1 MVRPDLERRRR
12 EQRARARRQRIGAS
26 AAVAAAAVAGV
37 AVAGVMIAGAG
48 TGDDTSSTAQA
59 PAYRQP
65 TTASPAPEPEPVS
78 TPTTETTAT
87 APTGESP
94 QRIRPPVPGP
104 GTVIT
109 EGPKS
114 AGRKVALTIDDGTC
128 ATCVDRILDVVERT
142 GGKVT
147 LFPNGVYAS
156 SWEPQA
162 KRIRAL
168 IDKGQVTLGNH
179 TYSHQVSTQIGPT
192 AFGADLQRNED
203 WIQRTFKVTGRP
215 WFRPPY
221 GDRNAAIDAAAG
233 QRGYRKVIMWSGTVA
248 DSQPRSEGYILDAID
263 YWARPGSIILMHA
276 NYPAT
281 GRALPRIFR
290 MLEKK
295 RLEAVTLQELLAGS
309 SPAAATVQG

>member
-1 MVRPDLERRRR
+1 MERPDLEQRRAERRARTRRRR
-12 EQRARARRQRIGAS
+12 RTGALVAVAVVAV
-26 AAVAAAAVAGV
+26 AAVAVGVMVAG
-37 AVAGVMIAGAG
+37 GGA
-48 TGDDTSSTAQA
+48 DDEQPSAATV

-65 TTASPAPEPEPVS
+65 TTASPAPEPAPVK
-78 TPTTETTAT
+78 TEAT
-87 APTGESP
+87 AESP

-104 GTVIT
+104 GRVIT
-109 EGPKS
+109 EGPAS

-128 ATCVDRILDVVERT
+128 PSCVDRILDVVEKT

-147 LFPNGVYAS
+147 LFPNGVYGS

-162 KRIRAL
+162 QRIRKLVDA
-168 IDKGQVTLGNH
+168 GQVTLGNH
-179 TYSHQVSTQIGPT
+179 TYSHGVSTQIGPT

-221 GDRNAAIDAAAG
+221 GDHNASIDAAAG

-263 YWARPGSIILMHA
+263 YWARPGAIILMHA

-281 GRALPRIFR
+281 ARALPKIFR
-290 MLEKK
+290 ALEKR
-295 RLEAVTLQELLAGS
+295 RLEPVTLAELLGGAS
-309 SPAAATVQG
+309 STT

>member
-1 MVRPDLERRRR
+1 MDRPDLERRRA
-12 EQRARARRQRIGAS
+12 ERRQRTRRRRVLVLS
-26 AAVAAAAVAGV
+26 AVGVVAVAGV
-37 AVAGVMIAGAG
+37 ATAGVMMAGG
-48 TGDDTSSTAQA
+48 GSGDDPGPTAQA

-65 TTASPAPEPEPVS
+65 TTASPAPEPEP
-78 TPTTETTAT
+78 TADETTAT
-87 APTGESP
+87 AATTAPAGDSP
-94 QRIRPPVPGP
+94 QRIRPPIPGP

-109 EGPKS
+109 EGPRS

-128 ATCVDRILDVVERT
+128 AACVDRILDVVEKT

-147 LFPNGVYAS
+147 LFPNGVYGS

-162 KRIRAL
+162 KRIRTL

-192 AFGADLQRNED
+192 AFAADLQRNED
-203 WIQRTFKVTGRP
+203 WIQKTFKVTGRP

-281 GRALPRIFR
+281 GKALPRIFR

-295 RLEAVTLQELLAGS
+295 GLQPVTLAELLEGSRAGS
-309 SPAAATVQG
+309 ATAP

>member
-1 MVRPDLERRRR
+1 MDRPDLERRRA
-12 EQRARARRQRIGAS
+12 EQRARARRRRIGAS
-26 AAVAAAAVAGV
+26 AAVAVVAVMCV
-37 AVAGVMIAGAG
+37 AVAGVMMTGGG
-48 TGDDTSSTAQA
+48 TGDDPSSSAQA

-65 TTASPAPEPEPVS
+65 TTASPAPEPQPVAAS
-78 TPTTETTAT
+78 GTAT
-87 APTGESP
+87 MAGTVPAGESP

-104 GTVIT
+104 GRVIT
-109 EGPKS
+109 EGPRS

-128 ATCVDRILDVVERT
+128 ASCVDRILDVVERT

-147 LFPNGVYAS
+147 LFPNGVYGS

-162 KRIRAL
+162 ERIRKL
-168 IDKGQVTLGNH
+168 IDKGLVTLGNH

-192 AFGADLQRNED
+192 AFAADLQRNED
-203 WIQRTFKVTGRP
+203 WIQETFKVTGRP

-221 GDRNAAIDAAAG
+221 GDRNSSIDAAAG
-233 QRGYRKVIMWSGTVA
+233 QRGYRNVIMWSGTVA

-281 GRALPRIFR
+281 GKALPKIFR
-290 MLEKK
+290 MLRKK
-295 RLEAVTLQELLAGS
+295 GLEPVTLAELLGG
-309 SPAAATVQG
+309 PTPG

>member
-1 MVRPDLERRRR
+1 MDRPDLEKRRA
-12 EQRARARRQRIGAS
+12 EQRARIRRRRVGAL
-26 AAVAAAAVAGV
+26 AVGAVVVVAGAVAT
-37 AVAGVMIAGAG
+37 GVMIAGGGAEVE
-48 TGDDTSSTAQA
+48 AAAPA

-65 TTASPAPEPEPVS
+65 TTASPAPEPPAVKR
-78 TPTTETTAT
+78 TVA
-87 APTGESP
+87 APSP

-104 GTVIT
+104 GRVIT
-109 EGPKS
+109 EGPAG

-128 ATCVDRILDVVERT
+128 ASCIDRILDVVEET

-147 LFPNGVYAS
+147 LFPNGVYRS

-162 KRIRAL
+162 KRIRKL
-168 IDKGQVTLGNH
+168 VENGQVTLGNH

-203 WIQRTFKVTGRP
+203 WIQKTFGLTGRP

-221 GDRNAAIDAAAG
+221 GDRNASIDAAAG

-263 YWARPGSIILMHA
+263 YWARPGAIILMHA

-281 GRALPRIFR
+281 ARALPKIFR
-290 MLEKK
+290 ALEKR
-295 RLEAVTLQELLAGS
+295 RLEPVTLAELLGGA
-309 SPAAATVQG
+309 PATT

>member
-1 MVRPDLERRRR
+1 MERPDLERRRAER
-12 EQRARARRQRIGAS
+12 RARTRRRRRTGAL
-26 AAVAAAAVAGV
+26 AAGAVVVAAAVAVGV
-37 AVAGVMIAGAG
+37 VVSGGG
-48 TGDDTSSTAQA
+48 GDDPGPATASS

-65 TTASPAPEPEPVS
+65 TTASPAPEPAAV
-78 TPTTETTAT
+78 PTTAEAV
-87 APTGESP
+87 AQSP

-104 GTVIT
+104 GRVIT
-109 EGPKS
+109 EGPAS

-128 ATCVDRILDVVERT
+128 ASCVDRILDVVEKT

-147 LFPNGVYAS
+147 LFPNGVYGS

-162 KRIRAL
+162 KRIRDLVA
-168 IDKGQVTLGNH
+168 KGQVTLGNH
-179 TYSHQVSTQIGPT
+179 TYSHGVSTQLGPA

-203 WIQRTFKVTGRP
+203 WIQKTFKITGRP

-221 GDRNAAIDAAAG
+221 GDRNASIDAAAG

-281 GRALPRIFR
+281 AKALPKIFRALEKRG
-290 MLEKK
+290 LEP
-295 RLEAVTLQELLAGS
+295 VTLAELLGGGS
-309 SPAAATVQG
+309 PGT

>member
-1 MVRPDLERRRR
+1 MERPDLERRRA
-12 EQRARARRQRIGAS
+12 ERRQRTRRRRVLVLSVVG
-26 AAVAAAAVAGV
+26 VV
-37 AVAGVMIAGAG
+37 AVAGVGTAGVMMAG
-48 TGDDTSSTAQA
+48 GWSAAEPAPTAQA

-65 TTASPAPEPEPVS
+65 TTASPAPEPEPAVS
-78 TPTTETTAT
+78 STTASAATT
-87 APTGESP
+87 APTGEPP

-128 ATCVDRILDVVERT
+128 ASCVDRILDVVERT

-147 LFPNGVYAS
+147 LFPNGVYAG

-281 GRALPRIFR
+281 GKALPKILR
-290 MLEKK
+290 MLERKG
-295 RLEAVTLQELLAGS
+295 LEPVTLQELLAGD
-309 SPAAATVQG
+309 PQAR

>member
-1 MVRPDLERRRR
+1 MERPDLERRRA
-12 EQRARARRQRIGAS
+12 EQRQRTRRRRVVALS
-26 AAVAAAAVAGV
+26 AVGVVAVAGV
-37 AVAGVMIAGAG
+37 ATAGVIMSGG
-48 TGDDTSSTAQA
+48 SSGGEPAPIAQA

-78 TPTTETTAT
+78 TATTATAAT

-109 EGPKS
+109 EGPRS

-128 ATCVDRILDVVERT
+128 ASCVDRILDVVERT

-156 SWEPQA
+156 SWEPHA

-192 AFGADLQRNED
+192 AFAADLQRNED

-281 GRALPRIFR
+281 GKALPRIFT

-295 RLEAVTLQELLAGS
+295 GLEPVTLAELLDGS
-309 SPAAATVQG
+309 RATNAAAR

>member
-1 MVRPDLERRRR
+1 MDRPDLEKRRAERRQRTRRRR
-12 EQRARARRQRIGAS
+12 VVALS
-26 AAVAAAAVAGV
+26 AVGVVVVAGV
-37 AVAGVMIAGAG
+37 AAAGVIMSGA
-48 TGDDTSSTAQA
+48 SSGGEPALTAQA

-78 TPTTETTAT
+78 TATTATAAT

-109 EGPKS
+109 EGPRS

-128 ATCVDRILDVVERT
+128 ASCVDRILDVVERT

-156 SWEPQA
+156 SWEPHA

-192 AFGADLQRNED
+192 AFAADLQRNED

-281 GRALPRIFR
+281 GKALPRIFT

-295 RLEAVTLQELLAGS
+295 GLEPVTLAELLDGS
-309 SPAAATVQG
+309 RATNAAAR

>member
-1 MVRPDLERRRR
+1 VGVERPDLEQRRAERRARTKRRRR
-12 EQRARARRQRIGAS
+12 TGALV
-26 AAVAAAAVAGV
+26 AVAVVAVGAVAAGVMVAG
-37 AVAGVMIAGAG
+37 GGA
-48 TGDDTSSTAQA
+48 DDEQPSAATV

-65 TTASPAPEPEPVS
+65 TTASPAPEPAPVK
-78 TPTTETTAT
+78 TEA
-87 APTGESP
+87 AAESP

-104 GTVIT
+104 GRVIT
-109 EGPKS
+109 EGPAS

-128 ATCVDRILDVVERT
+128 ASCVDRILDVVEST

-147 LFPNGVYAS
+147 LFPNGVYRS

-162 KRIRAL
+162 KRIRDLVAN
-168 IDKGQVTLGNH
+168 GQVTLGNH
-179 TYSHQVSTQIGPT
+179 TYSHGVSTQIGPT

-203 WIQRTFKVTGRP
+203 WIQKTFKVTGRP

-221 GDRNAAIDAAAG
+221 GDHNASIDAAAG

-263 YWARPGSIILMHA
+263 HWARPGAIILMHA

-281 GRALPRIFR
+281 ARALPKIFR
-290 MLEKK
+290 ALEKR
-295 RLEAVTLQELLAGS
+295 RLEPVTLAELLDGR
-309 SPAAATVQG
+309 